1 MIGINEIEEARDV
14 VSKYLVRTPMIAATA
29 FSESM
34 NRKLFFKHEGL
45 QKTGS
50 FKPRGSLNR
59 IYHLSPEE
67 VKRGVITV
75 SSGNHAQGLA
85 FAARVFGVK
94 ATVVMRKETSKMK
107 VAATRR
113 HGAEV
118 VLTEGDPFQVA
129 AELRRERSL
138 CFVHP
143 FDDRYIIAGHGSLG
157 LEIVRQCPDLDF
169 LFVPVGGGGLFSGVA
184 SAIKQKRPS
193 VKIVGVE
200 PVGASAMWQ
209 SLQKGKVVVLE
220 RAKSVAAGLSP
231 PFVGELNFQIVRE
244 CVDDLVLVTDNQ
256 ITESLWLTL
265 EQSKL
270 LSEASGAASFAG
282 FQACLSKIPDGAVV
296 VCLISGANIDRHEL
310 RDLWD
315 SQSNGNSDGDKRDD
329 EDFS

>member
-1 MIGINEIEEARDV
+1 MIELNDIERARDI

-29 FSESM
+29 LSESM
-34 NRKLFFKHEGL
+34 NRKLFFKNEGL

-50 FKPRGSLNR
+50 FKPRGSLNK
-59 IYHLSPEE
+59 IHHLSPEE
-67 VKRGVITV
+67 MKRGVITV

-85 FAARVFGVK
+85 FAAKVFGVK
-94 ATVVMRKETSKMK
+94 ATVVMRKETSNLK

-143 FDDRYIIAGHGSLG
+143 FDDRHIIAGHGSLG
-157 LEIVRQCPDLDF
+157 LEIVEQCPDLDF
-169 LFVPVGGGGLFSGVA
+169 LFVPVGGGGLISGVA
-184 SAIKQKRPS
+184 TAVKLKKPS
-193 VKIVGVE
+193 VKVIGVE

-209 SLQKGKVVVLE
+209 SLQKGRVVTLE
-220 RAKSVAAGLSP
+220 SAKSVAAGLSP

-244 CVDDLVLVTDNQ
+244 YVDELVVVTDKQ
-256 ITESLWLTL
+256 IIESLWLTL

-270 LSEASGAASFAG
+270 LSEPSAAASFAG
-282 FQACLSKIPDGAVV
+282 FQSCLSKIPEGAVV

-310 RDLWD
+310 RDLCD
-315 SQSNGNSDGDKRDD
+315 YCP
-329 EDFS
+329 